1 MIWGR
6 IYNFIY
12 FKDGELQATSV
23 LPLGGDHITKD
34 IAIGLK
40 TSTENADQIK
50 LKYGHAFYDTASE
63 EEMFTVPIMGS
74 DQTEQYSQ
82 LELSDIIEARV
93 EEILMFVQDEVRKL
107 GVKQVASG
115 YVLTG
120 GIASMPGVLDLAYD
134 IFT

>member
-1 MIWGR
+1 MEWR
-6 IYNFIY
+6 PYNEGY
-12 FKDGELQATSV
+12 CNW
-23 LPLGGDHITKD
+23 
-34 IAIGLK
+34 LK

-93 EEILMFVQDEVRKL
+93 E
-107 GVKQVASG
+107 
-115 YVLTG
+115 
-120 GIASMPGVLDLAYD
+120 
-134 IFT
+134 IFNVCSR

>member
-1 MIWGR
+1 MCRKAGLEIVDICLQPLAALQYLQMKNRGVALVDMGR

-23 LPLGGDHITKD
+23 LPGGDHITKD

-93 EEILMFVQDEVRKL
+93 E
-107 GVKQVASG
+107 
-115 YVLTG
+115 
-120 GIASMPGVLDLAYD
+120 
-134 IFT
+134 IFNVCSR